1 MEAVMADVTAAVR
14 SECKRQRKRMA
25 ILEEMDVLARRLQAV
40 ERSHPDRSSGPNPTR
55 AELRDYIAAHGPVSR
70 SEIGRA
76 LGGSMNALDDK
87 LRRLKA
93 SGEIVVEGE
102 RPNRR
107 YRVLDTAVTRSG
119 QPSEPRRPAQVVD
132 CSGPTDLL
140 ALIVEHG
147 PISSARLRELTGLD
161 FQQLLE
167 WGRMLTRQ
175 RSVTFDG
182 EGPDRSWR
190 PVAERDLRSE
200 VLETIAAQP
209 GVLNERRLALA
220 LRARHE
226 HVVAICAQLLDDG
239 VVTLAEGR
247 GYLLNE
253 RLTTGESAS

>member
-1 MEAVMADVTAAVR
+1 MADVTAAVR

-40 ERSHPDRSSGPNPTR
+40 ERSHTDGSGRPNPTR
-55 AELRDYIAAHGPVSR
+55 AEIRDCIVAHGPVSR
-70 SEIGRA
+70 GEIGRA

-87 LRRLKA
+87 LRRLTA
-93 SGEIVVEGE
+93 AGDIVAEGE

-107 YRVLDTAVTRSG
+107 YRARDAAVAHSG

-140 ALIVEHG
+140 ALIGEHG

-161 FQQLLE
+161 FQQLVE

-182 EGPDRSWR
+182 EGPDRIWR

-200 VLETIAAQP
+200 VVQTIAAQP

-226 HVVAICAQLLDDG
+226 HVIAICTQLLNDG
-239 VVTLAEGR
+239 VVTLGEGR

-253 RLTTGESAS
+253 RLTTAESAS